1 MKDNSLLM
9 AHGHLLCYKMPQK
22 ESIFREGLNLVI
34 SLILHNKALFHP
46 LGMKIAERSMT
57 MVSELRRGI
66 EQD

>member
-1 MKDNSLLM
+1 MLM
-9 AHGHLLCYKMPQK
+9 AHGHALCYKMPQK